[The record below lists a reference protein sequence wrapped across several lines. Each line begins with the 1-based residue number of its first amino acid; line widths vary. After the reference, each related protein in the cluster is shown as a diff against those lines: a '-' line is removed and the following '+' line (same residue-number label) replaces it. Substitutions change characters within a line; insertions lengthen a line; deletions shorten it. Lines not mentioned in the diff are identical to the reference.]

1 MIWALIDH
9 VQALNRYDCVWLQW
23 SSLHYIW
30 MGLSRMDD
38 SFTIQVFEA
47 TFGKHYSGLCINYY
61 VDDIYGIIL
70 FWRVMEK
77 QH

>member
-1 MIWALIDH
+1 
-9 VQALNRYDCVWLQW
+9 
-23 SSLHYIW
+23 

-61 VDDIYGIIL
+61 VDDIYSIIL